1 MPAHK
6 FAVLLGLISM
16 ICAGGTRAE
25 DGPNS
30 SAPPGSASGAGET
43 LKERLSDK
51 ASDDQRVNNCK
62 VPLNRR
68 GAKIRPDTCGH
79 DAAAPSTESPVTKD
93 TAPVEALGPHR

>member
-1 MPAHK
+1 MLRAVAEGIGWTMPAHK

-30 SAPPGSASGAGET
+30 PALPGSASGAGET

-68 GAKIRPDTCGH
+68 GAKIRPDTCSG
-79 DAAAPSTESPVTKD
+79 DAASD
-93 TAPVEALGPHR
+93 EASGPHR